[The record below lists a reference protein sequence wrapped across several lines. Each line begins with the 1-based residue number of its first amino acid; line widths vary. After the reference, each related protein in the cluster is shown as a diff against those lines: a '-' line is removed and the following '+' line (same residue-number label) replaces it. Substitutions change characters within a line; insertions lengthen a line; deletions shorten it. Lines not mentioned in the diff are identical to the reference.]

1 MLTQHSNELES
12 LRRDIYENGDRRE
25 GHLSEVKQ
33 TPELEGGVHSPFIL
47 NIPELLSR
55 QSSAEA
61 TYPNEQ
67 DLECLDMVSE
77 KSVVHAGFTNPNLTT
92 KAGRRAPKPT
102 NKSRDGFPYP
112 SFPIGITKRIAS
124 TFARSLGSKLT
135 IKGNETLE
143 AITEATDQY
152 FEQLSNDLGVFAT
165 HARRMKINE
174 SDVVAV
180 MKR

>member
-1 MLTQHSNELES
+1 MLTQLSNELES

-33 TPELEGGVHSPFIL
+33 ALELEGGVHSPFIL

-55 QSSAEA
+55 QSSAA
-61 TYPNEQ
+61 AIYPDEQ
-67 DLECLDMVSE
+67 EFECLDMESE
-77 KSVVHAGFTNPNLTT
+77 QSVLHARLTNPSSTT
-92 KAGRRAPKPT
+92 KAAKPT
-102 NKSRDGFPYP
+102 KRSRDGSPYP
-112 SFPIGITKRIAS
+112 YFPTGITKKIAS
-124 TFARSLGSKLT
+124 NFARSRGSKLT
-135 IKGNETLE
+135 IIGNETLE

-165 HARRMKINE
+165 HARRKKINE

>member
-1 MLTQHSNELES
+1 M
-12 LRRDIYENGDRRE
+12 RRDIYENGDRRE

-33 TPELEGGVHSPFIL
+33 ALELEGGVHSPFVLKIS
-47 NIPELLSR
+47 ELLSR

-61 TYPNEQ
+61 TYPDEQ
-67 DLECLDMVSE
+67 EFECLDMES
-77 KSVVHAGFTNPNLTT
+77 KQSVLRAGFTNPNSTI
-92 KAGRRAPKPT
+92 KAGRRAPKPMK
-102 NKSRDGFPYP
+102 KSRDGFPCP
-112 SFPIGITKRIAS
+112 SFPTGITKRIAS

-135 IKGNETLE
+135 KIGNETLE

-165 HARRMKINE
+165 HARRKKINE